1 MYWIWTSIGW
11 PILSVFHF
19 YYSQKH
25 TLSVYN
31 RVWEETWFV
40 IDWWTWYLKFCSFLI
55 KLGTCIPVFFWV
67 VVLRSLNLLRCKII
81 FVESFCRV
89 EKYGFLFFEMIYDD
103 LCSLSLSGKIIY
115 PFADLFVV
123 QWKQLTEKYPKAKY
137 YGILVWVWLY
147 DNHICKF
154 YTIFLL
160 FIMYFM
166 FLFIPNLQMKSFVI
180 SNSSHYIIL

>member
-55 KLGTCIPVFFWV
+55 KLGTCIPIFFWV
-67 VVLRSLNLLRCKII
+67 VVLRSFNLLRCKII

-89 EKYGFLFFEMIYDD
+89 EKYGFLFLKWVMMICVVYHYLERSFIHLQIYLLFNGSNWLRNIPKQSIMVFWFEFDCMI
-103 LCSLSLSGKIIY
+103 IIY
-115 PFADLFVV
+115 VSFTLSF
-123 QWKQLTEKYPKAKY
+123 Y
-137 YGILVWVWLY
+137 YL
-147 DNHICKF
+147 
-154 YTIFLL
+154 
-160 FIMYFM
+160 
-166 FLFIPNLQMKSFVI
+166 
-180 SNSSHYIIL
+180 